1 MTRTQLQ
8 LDDDTYEALRV
19 RAHRERR
26 SMSAVAREVLREG
39 LSVAEPGSASVRSA
53 FTFVG
58 SGASGR
64 SDISVRH
71 DEALAE
77 DFR

>member
-8 LDDDTYEALRV
+8 LDDDTYEALRR
-19 RAHRERR
+19 RAHLERQ
-26 SMSAVAREVLREG
+26 SMSAVARKLLRESLG
-39 LSVAEPGSASVRSA
+39 MGQNAQEIRGR
-53 FTFVG
+53 TFSFVS

-64 SDISVRH
+64 KDISVRH

-77 DFR
+77 DFQ